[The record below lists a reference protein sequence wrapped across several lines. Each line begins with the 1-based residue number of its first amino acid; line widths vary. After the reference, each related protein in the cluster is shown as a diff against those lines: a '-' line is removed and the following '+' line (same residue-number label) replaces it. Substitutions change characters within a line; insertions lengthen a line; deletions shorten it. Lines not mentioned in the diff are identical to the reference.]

1 VSDTYLGTRIPGDT
15 GDLLTA
21 IHFIA
26 RQVQEQGWTATIVQV
41 LAVYGGGL
49 NPPGTVDVQPMV
61 AMLNGL
67 NQPTPHSTVRK
78 LPFGRIQ
85 FGESAIVCDPKVG
98 DVGLAVF
105 ASHDISAAVASGQPS
120 NPGSRRRF
128 SPNDGI
134 YVISLIGK
142 QPTTFVQFLPDGEI
156 QITVPSGKPLNLQA
170 DTVAIT
176 GNLTVSGSIV
186 ADDDV
191 TAGGSGG
198 VSLETHVHSGVQ
210 SGSSDTGP
218 PT

>member
-1 VSDTYLGTRIPGDT
+1 MSDTFLGTREPGDT

-26 RQVQEQGWTATIVQV
+26 RQVQEQAWTCTLVKV
-41 LAVYGGGL
+41 LAIHDGGL

-61 AMLNGL
+61 NLLNGL
-67 NQPTPHSTVRK
+67 SQPTQHGTIFKIPY
-78 LPFGRIQ
+78 GRIQ
-85 FGESAIVCDPKVG
+85 FGESAIVCDPAVG
-98 DVGLAVF
+98 DVGLACF
-105 ASHDISAAVASGQPS
+105 ASHDISSVVKTGAVS

-128 SPNDGI
+128 DPSDGI

-142 QPTTFVQFLPDGEI
+142 TPTTFVQFLPDGGI
-156 QITVPSGKPLNLQA
+156 QITVPAGKPLNLKA
-170 DTVAIT
+170 DTVAVD
-176 GNLTVSGSIV
+176 GNLTVSGDIT
-186 ADDDV
+186 ADGDV

-210 SGSSDTGP
+210 SGGSDTGP